1 MGKFEWFGVLAIV
14 GNSLVFVLSGVVD
27 GDTCWMNGILA
38 LALLAVYVTEYGK

>member
-1 MGKFEWFGVLAIV
+1 MGKFEWFGALAIV
-14 GNSLVFVLSGVVD
+14 GNLLVFILSSVAD